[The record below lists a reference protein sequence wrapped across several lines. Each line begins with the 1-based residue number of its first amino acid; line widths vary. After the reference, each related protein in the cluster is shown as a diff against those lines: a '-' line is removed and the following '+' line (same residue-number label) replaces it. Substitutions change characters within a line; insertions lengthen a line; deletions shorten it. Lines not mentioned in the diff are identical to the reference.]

1 MNFLLSKRP
10 SRQTVIN
17 MIQKHYKKEIKNLGG
32 KAYSNFIDH
41 KIDKYYQNW
50 DDNQNNTSDS
60 ESDDDDNSSDYDS
73 DEKEPVPIVRKH
85 RDEED
90 SDEDAINCSSDDDPK
105 VVKACNQVL
114 KKHKN
119 DNKFDQD
126 DWDSDLENEL
136 QHEQYIKKRIYH
148 NEYYKKVLSE
158 QIVCPAC
165 HKTFVKKNIRRHER
179 STYHHKHGQE

>member
-1 MNFLLSKRP
+1 MTVFKAGFFENGKRFSNSFGKKNRLQIFAGKSWLKTKESLAIGGLSP
-10 SRQTVIN
+10 Q
-17 MIQKHYKKEIKNLGG
+17 QEE
-32 KAYSNFIDH
+32 F
-41 KIDKYYQNW
+41 
-50 DDNQNNTSDS
+50 DS
-60 ESDDDDNSSDYDS
+60 E
-73 DEKEPVPIVRKH
+73 DE
-85 RDEED
+85 
-90 SDEDAINCSSDDDPK
+90 INCSSDDDPK

-126 DWDSDLENEL
+126 DWDSDLEEEF

-165 HKTFVKKNIRRHER
+165 HKTFVKKNIRRHQR
-179 STYHHKHGQE
+179 SVYHHKHGQQQE